1 LSTLPTDDY
10 VFYADQRKMNGN
22 LNKRMLLICV
32 PLVLFMFALCG
43 ILTHGLDTLSPHPSA
58 HSGHAPLFVRTSS
71 PIVVVLGGLP
81 WFLTAEILILWLIS
95 GRAQRKQ
102 VKPLVTLSPQG
113 MSIDTTAQ
121 HLGLLTWDEIGEV
134 RTYNLIYRYVG
145 IVPRDTQALCRRLG
159 TRRSWVLWMNAA
171 CIPLYKLFGRF
182 VAPIN
187 IPQVYLPV
195 TADELAATIHR
206 YQAAYARTP
215 NWEALPPSENVWPP
229 PPRLDANP
237 NEQ

>member
-10 VFYADQRKMNGN
+10 VLYADQRKMSGN
-22 LNKRMLLICV
+22 LNKRMLLFCV
-32 PLVLFMFALCG
+32 PLVLFLFAFCG
-43 ILTHGLDTLSPHPSA
+43 ILTHGLSVLDPHSASP
-58 HSGHAPLFVRTSS
+58 SGPTPLFVRTSS
-71 PIVVVLGGLP
+71 PAAVILGWAP
-81 WFLTAEILILWLIS
+81 WFVTAEVLIVWLIA

-102 VKPLVTLSPQG
+102 IKPLVVLSPQG
-113 MSIDTTAQ
+113 ISIDTTAQ
-121 HLGLLTWDEIGEV
+121 HLGLLTWDEIAEV
-134 RTYNLIYRYVG
+134 RTYNLCYRYVG
-145 IVPRDTQALCRRLG
+145 VVPRDTQALCRRLG
-159 TRRSWVLWMNAA
+159 TRRSWLLWLNAA
-171 CIPLYKLFGRF
+171 CIPLYKPFGIF

-206 YQAAYARTP
+206 YQAAYVRTP

-229 PPRLDANP
+229 PPRLNANP